1 MSNSEEE
8 ILEESELIWN
18 DEKTVVEELD
28 DLECIND
35 KFEWYTYYLEIFATI
50 LRFTGISRTV

>member
-1 MSNSEEE
+1 MKMSNSEEE
-8 ILEESELIWN
+8 ILEESVLIWN

-35 KFEWYTYYLEIFATI
+35 KFE
-50 LRFTGISRTV
+50 

>member
-1 MSNSEEE
+1 MKMSNSEEE

-18 DEKTVVEELD
+18 DEKTVVEELE

-35 KFEWYTYYLEIFATI
+35 KFE
-50 LRFTGISRTV
+50 